1 MMKRLLSLAVCFILL
16 ASIAAYSS
24 SIEVGVREIL
34 KGSALSITYDN
45 TSSAVRFS
53 TEFYNTG
60 SVGYKARMRLHVL
73 YNDSVVFEGWSQEEE
88 MSPGEKKDYNIYW
101 DAEAPGTY
109 SAEIRAYFGN
119 EMIDYKKFDF
129 NAGNTAVMGDSFAI
143 DQFRTYDDHIVMDV
157 RSNVNSTLVVLPSD
171 YTNGWIFEQK
181 DMGVLGENATKTI
194 SIHYIPT
201 PWSPSSVN
209 LIVMSKDGK
218 YCSEKTFE
226 MKREQ
231 GLVGLFFSLIDG
243 IKLSLSA

>member
-1 MMKRLLSLAVCFILL
+1 MMKRLFSLAVCFILL

-34 KGSALSITYDN
+34 KGSALSINYDN

-101 DAEAPGTY
+101 DAETPGTY

-119 EMIDYKKFDF
+119 EMTDYKKFDF
-129 NAGNTAVMGDSFAI
+129 SVGSTAAMGDSFAI

-157 RSNVNSTLVVLPSD
+157 SSKVNGTLVVLPSD

-181 DMGVLGENATKTI
+181 DFAIGENATKTI
-194 SIHYIPT
+194 SINYIPT
-201 PWSPSSVN
+201 LWSPSSVN
-209 LIVMSKDGK
+209 IIAMSKDGK

-231 GLVGLFFSLIDG
+231 GLAGLFFSLIDG